1 MLCSIAS
8 HFYYR
13 DNVEDSRYFHYYLCR
28 QLKGG
33 GMEINMCVKIKNM
46 LFLALVVFGCTSC
59 SIANEAM
66 DEEKENNN
74 VVIQDHSTE
83 KPGEVS
89 KYKVFRGEIRRIND
103 LAKPEIYFPAGSD
116 YRQLENETEEEESM
130 WEDEENNYLIVEP
143 GSVRYTTQEFYD
155 TYETLLYDKKGK
167 FRENFDEILE
177 KENITSVSEKKAI
190 ETVNDIIEKNSFSI
204 KDTKTYSLTK
214 DNLTKLS
221 RMFMSDQEYK
231 EYIKDPTNEPM
242 KRDFAKRDEGYLVVM
257 SVCVGE
263 NVLYHNDYDY
273 GERFYCGSYIWAIV
287 NKEGL
292 VTFQASGIYNVDVSE
307 PEEIEVLSLVN
318 AKQAMNQ
325 KFENIISANKVE
337 CKEIQQ
343 SYLAVG
349 DGKSQTVSFIPVY
362 VFLIEQK
369 INDTKGG
376 EQRQAIETMSFILD
390 MENGK
395 WIE

>member
-1 MLCSIAS
+1 
-8 HFYYR
+8 
-13 DNVEDSRYFHYYLCR
+13 
-28 QLKGG
+28 
-33 GMEINMCVKIKNM
+33 MCVRIKNI
-46 LFLALVVFGCTSC
+46 LLLLLALMVFGCTSC
-59 SIANEAM
+59 GITNEAM
-66 DEEKENNN
+66 DEEMQNNN

-89 KYKVFRGEIRRIND
+89 KYKVFRGEIRSINA
-103 LAKPEIYFPAGSD
+103 LAKPEIYFPTGSD
-116 YRQLENETEEEESM
+116 YGQLENETEEEESM
-130 WEDEENNYLIVEP
+130 WEDKENNYLIVEP

-177 KENITSVSEKKAI
+177 KGSITGVSEEKAI
-190 ETVNDIIEKNSFSI
+190 ETVNDIIEKNNFSI

-221 RMFMSDQEYK
+221 KMFMSDQEYK
-231 EYIKDPTNEPM
+231 EYMKDPTNEPM

-287 NKEGL
+287 NKDGL
-292 VTFQASGIYNVDVSE
+292 VTFQASGIYNVDASE
-307 PEEIEVLSLVN
+307 PEEIEVLSLEN

-325 KFENIISANKVE
+325 KFENIISVNKVE
-337 CKEIQQ
+337 CKKIQQ
-343 SYLAVG
+343 SYLAVS
-349 DGKSQTVSFIPVY
+349 DGKNEKVSFIPVY

-369 INDTKGG
+369 INDSKGD
-376 EQRQAIETMSFILD
+376 EQRQAVETMSVILD
-390 MENGK
+390 IENGK